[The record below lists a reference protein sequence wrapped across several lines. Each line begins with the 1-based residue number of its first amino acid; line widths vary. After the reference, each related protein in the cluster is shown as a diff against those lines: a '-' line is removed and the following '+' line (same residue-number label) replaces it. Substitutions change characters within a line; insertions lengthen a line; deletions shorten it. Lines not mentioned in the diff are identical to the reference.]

1 MKLAAACINIIA
13 GNTGRCHKVV
23 VGVTSFIAE
32 DRQFGTC

>member
-23 VGVTSFIAE
+23 VAVTSLIAE
-32 DRQFGTC
+32 DKLFGTC